1 METSRY
7 FEVPEKEL
15 GRPCLCKEIIAD
27 GNCFIRAISYSLG
40 YSQDYHH
47 TVRTTICNH
56 ILRNETAFKTFLRT
70 NESSIKSHVSLMMEE
85 GKWATELEILACA
98 HLLGLDIFTFSD
110 NRWVRFSGK
119 NVSPSFKPSN
129 VAL

>member
-1 METSRY
+1 MSEKTRQELCNCLGITNSELETSRY
-7 FEVPEKEL
+7 FEVAEKEL
-15 GRPCLCKEIIAD
+15 GKPCLCKEIIAD
-27 GNCFIRAISYSLG
+27 GNCFFRAISYSLS

-47 TVRTTICNH
+47 TVRTTLCNH

-110 NRWVRFSGK
+110 N
-119 NVSPSFKPSN
+119 
-129 VAL
+129 L